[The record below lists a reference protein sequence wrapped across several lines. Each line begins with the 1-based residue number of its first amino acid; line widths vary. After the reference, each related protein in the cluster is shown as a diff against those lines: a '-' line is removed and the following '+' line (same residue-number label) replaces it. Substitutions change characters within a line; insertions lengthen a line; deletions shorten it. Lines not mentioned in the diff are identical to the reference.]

1 MASVLKRKAKDLK
14 IIVGG
19 PHATMLGQQILEQY
33 ESIDIAVKFE
43 AELTINEIVKCLFGN
58 TSLDHIPN
66 LIVRKEKGLLETS
79 TASKMID
86 VDILK
91 PLDYSIYFSFDNMP
105 QALPIEVGRGCPFV
119 CSFCS
124 TSEFFKRKYRLRGVD
139 FLIKELKSLKETY
152 GISSF
157 DLNHDLFGLN
167 KTYLKNFCNA
177 VRSLEIEWTCSMRP
191 DLLDPEIIKDLASS
205 NCKAVYFGMESG
217 SPRIQELILKKLPL
231 AKCIDNI
238 KEITGRN
245 IQAITSF
252 IIGFPFETAE
262 DLSLTLDVIGRLLID
277 NFPQIRPQLHLLS
290 PEPGTPLYR
299 EYKDSIRFE
308 GYGPELFEECDVESI
323 RAYQEIY
330 SVYYSFPTILQTFQ
344 LRVASHF
351 INYELSRIGYPFFIF
366 LLRNYFNSSLSEFY
380 QSLLR
385 FINPDLDFLA
395 ITKVFDDG
403 YLQLGSILKDTL
415 ISDIFYFIKMTT
427 RLPRVSFPIKR
438 ELINEEQVDEIV
450 KKGIL
455 LKYPYNFLEVIQQI
469 QGDPFVQVSSLS
481 VEEGDFTY
489 AFFITQQGNV
499 EALSLNA
506 VNV

>member
-1 MASVLKRKAKDLK
+1 MVAGDLDMVLVDNFFYEKNGQGELSTQVTPHLGLLSLLNILSCKATIFDPKILFSRRRMKAADPLFYEACAEEILSHNPRIVGFTCYGRSFLFVGKMASVLKRKAKDLK

-167 KTYLKNFCNA
+167 KTYLKNFCN
-177 VRSLEIEWTCSMRP
+177 
-191 DLLDPEIIKDLASS
+191 
-205 NCKAVYFGMESG
+205 
-217 SPRIQELILKKLPL
+217 
-231 AKCIDNI
+231 
-238 KEITGRN
+238 
-245 IQAITSF
+245 
-252 IIGFPFETAE
+252 
-262 DLSLTLDVIGRLLID
+262 
-277 NFPQIRPQLHLLS
+277 
-290 PEPGTPLYR
+290 
-299 EYKDSIRFE
+299 
-308 GYGPELFEECDVESI
+308 GP
-323 RAYQEIY
+323 A
-330 SVYYSFPTILQTFQ
+330 P
-344 LRVASHF
+344 
-351 INYELSRIGYPFFIF
+351 
-366 LLRNYFNSSLSEFY
+366 
-380 QSLLR
+380 
-385 FINPDLDFLA
+385 
-395 ITKVFDDG
+395 
-403 YLQLGSILKDTL
+403 
-415 ISDIFYFIKMTT
+415 
-427 RLPRVSFPIKR
+427 
-438 ELINEEQVDEIV
+438 
-450 KKGIL
+450 
-455 LKYPYNFLEVIQQI
+455 
-469 QGDPFVQVSSLS
+469 
-481 VEEGDFTY
+481 
-489 AFFITQQGNV
+489 
-499 EALSLNA
+499 
-506 VNV
+506 